1 MRSRRWKATVDDV
14 NNDCWGETGGSFF
27 RCRLFLLATPTNY
40 YTYSAAAL
48 QLIII
53 ARDAED
59 CLALR
64 LATMRNDSMRRGGK
78 MLLLVAVKK
87 CDGGD
92 DDDDQRA
99 GWHKKEEW
107 KNNNTEKNKNKT
119 KCVGKIVRR
128 SREEEEELSVHTIMT
143 R

>member
-1 MRSRRWKATVDDV
+1 MRELTRVRGRRWKATVDDV

-99 GWHKKEEW
+99 GTRKK
-107 KNNNTEKNKNKT
+107 N
-119 KCVGKIVRR
+119 GRIIIPRRIRIRR
-128 SREEEEELSVHTIMT
+128 SVWGRL
-143 R
+143 